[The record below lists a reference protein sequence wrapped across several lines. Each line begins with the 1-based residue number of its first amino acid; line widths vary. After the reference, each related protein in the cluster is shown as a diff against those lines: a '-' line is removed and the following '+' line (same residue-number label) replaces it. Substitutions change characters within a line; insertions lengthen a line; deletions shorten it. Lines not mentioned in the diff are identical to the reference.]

1 MSSGAKVVSAF
12 VRETTPGVTPTGIPW
27 NLLKRTSWGLG
38 PSQNTNDNDE
48 IGGSRMAQGM
58 SMGTV
63 DVGGDVAAKFRYG
76 QHDDFLASCF
86 GAEWVD
92 NVLTMGNDRIAFS
105 LATYASDIGVAS
117 IVRGAQVS
125 VFQMEVPNDG
135 DVTATITFAG
145 LGWDSK
151 ADDTSYISGDPADN
165 AGDLRYTFKEV
176 TSINLN
182 GIDGGDGFC
191 IDTFNIQ
198 FDNNVQTQRCIGTGS
213 PYAGA
218 NIPTTFTPSG
228 SITLSW
234 SKAAWDVWSKTLTGA
249 TVPFSFTLAN
259 DEGQYT
265 FDFPKVQVAGD
276 WPDGGNTDIIQ
287 VQLDITAADVSPT
300 ITRAA
305 TVPATAISVTPATSS
320 GVVGSSVTLT
330 ANLTPAGAT
339 DVVQWESSDPT
350 VATVTSTGQKTC
362 RADRVG
368 DGTATITGKV
378 RGLSATTAIT
388 VTTE

>member
-1 MSSGAKVVSAF
+1 MSSGAKVLSAF
-12 VRETTPGVTPTGIPW
+12 IREMTPGITPASGDW
-27 NLLKRTSWGLG
+27 SLLKRTSWGVG

-48 IGGSRMAQGM
+48 IGGTRMAQGVTL
-58 SMGTV
+58 GTV
-63 DVGGDVAAKFRYG
+63 DVGGDVGAKFRYG

-86 GAEWVD
+86 GAEWAG
-92 NVLTMGNDRIAFS
+92 NVLTMGNDRITFS
-105 LATYASDIGVAS
+105 LATYASDVGIAS

-125 VFQMEVPNDG
+125 VFRLEVPYDG
-135 DVTATITFAG
+135 DVAAAITFAG

-151 ADDTSYISGDPADN
+151 ADYTSYITGTPADN
-165 AGDLRYTFKEV
+165 AGELRYSFKEV
-176 TSINLN
+176 TAINLN

-191 IDTFNIQ
+191 IDTFSIQ

-218 NIPTTFTPSG
+218 IIPTTFTPSG

-234 SKAAWDVWSKTLTGA
+234 SKAAWGVWSKTLTGA

-265 FDFPKVQVAGD
+265 FTFPKVQVAGD

-287 VQLDITAADVSPT
+287 VQLDITAADESPT
-300 ITRAA
+300 ITRAV

-320 GVVGSSVTLT
+320 GDVGTSVTLT

-339 DVVQWESSDPT
+339 DAVQWGSSDPT
-350 VATVTSTGQKTC
+350 VATVVSTGQKTC
-362 RADRVG
+362 QVDSVG
-368 DGTATITGKV
+368 DGTARITGKV
-378 RGLSATTAIT
+378 REFTATVEIT
-388 VTTE
+388 VTEQ

>member
-12 VRETTPGVTPTGIPW
+12 IRESTPGTTPSTGGW
-27 NLLKRTSWGLG
+27 GLLKRTSWGVG
-38 PSQNTNDNDE
+38 PTQNTNDNDE
-48 IGGSRMAQGM
+48 IGGTRMAQGM

-63 DVGGDVAAKFRYG
+63 DVGGDVAAKFRWA
-76 QHDDFLASCF
+76 QHDEFLASCF
-86 GAEWVD
+86 GSDWVD
-92 NVLTMGNDRIAFS
+92 DELTMGNDRITFS
-105 LATYASDIGVAS
+105 LATYAEDIGVAS

-135 DVTATITFAG
+135 DVTATITFTG

-151 ADDTSYISGDPADN
+151 ADDTNFITGTPVDG
-165 AGDLRYTFKEV
+165 AGELRYTFKDV
-176 TSINLN
+176 TEINLN
-182 GIDGGDGFC
+182 GVDGGDGFC

-234 SKAAWDVWSKTLTGA
+234 SKEAWAVWSKTLTGA

-265 FDFPKVQVAGD
+265 FNFPKVQVSGD

-287 VQLDITAADVSPT
+287 VQLDITAADVPPT
-300 ITRAA
+300 ITRKAA
-305 TVPATAISVTPATSS
+305 EVDATGVSVAPETTSVAVGSTVELTASLTPGNATTTIAWSSSDEDIASVSQS
-320 GVVGSSVTLT
+320 GVVTGVSDGEVKITATAGSVS
-330 ANLTPAGAT
+330 
-339 DVVQWESSDPT
+339 DSS
-350 VATVTSTGQKTC
+350 TVT
-362 RADRVG
+362 V
-368 DGTATITGKV
+368 TA
-378 RGLSATTAIT
+378 
-388 VTTE
+388 

>member
-1 MSSGAKVVSAF
+1 MSSGAKVLSAF
-12 VRETTPGVTPTGIPW
+12 IREMTPGITPASGEW
-27 NLLKRTSWGLG
+27 SLLKRTSWGVG

-48 IGGSRMAQGM
+48 IGGTRMAQGATL
-58 SMGTV
+58 GTV
-63 DVGGDVAAKFRYG
+63 DVGGDVGTKFRYG

-86 GAEWVD
+86 GAEWVG
-92 NVLTMGNDRIAFS
+92 NVLTMGNDRITFS
-105 LATYASDIGVAS
+105 LATYASDVGIAS

-125 VFQMEVPNDG
+125 VFRLEVPDDG
-135 DVTATITFAG
+135 DVAASITFAG

-151 ADDTSYISGDPADN
+151 ADDTSYITGTPADN
-165 AGDLRYTFKEV
+165 AGELRYSFKDV
-176 TSINLN
+176 TAINLN
-182 GIDGGDGFC
+182 GINGGDGFC
-191 IDTFNIQ
+191 IDTFSIQ

-234 SKAAWDVWSKTLTGA
+234 SKAAWEVWSKTLTGA

-259 DEGQYT
+259 DEGQYIFT
-265 FDFPKVQVAGD
+265 FPKVQVAGD

-287 VQLDITAADVSPT
+287 VQLDITAADESPT
-300 ITRAA
+300 ITRAV

-320 GVVGSSVTLT
+320 GDVGTSVTLT

-350 VATVTSTGQKTC
+350 VATVVSTGQKTC
-362 RADRVG
+362 QVDRVG
-368 DGTATITGKV
+368 DGTARITGKV
-378 RGLSATTAIT
+378 REFTATVEIT
-388 VTTE
+388 VTEP

>member
-1 MSSGAKVVSAF
+1 MSSGAKVLSAF
-12 VRETTPGVTPTGIPW
+12 VREVTPGITPAGATW
-27 NLLKRTSWGLG
+27 NLLKRTSWGVG
-38 PSQNTNDNDE
+38 PTQNTNDNDE
-48 IGGSRMAQGM
+48 IGGTRMAQGATL
-58 SMGTV
+58 GTV
-63 DVGGDVAAKFRYG
+63 DVGGDVGAKFRYG

-86 GAEWVD
+86 GAEWVGD
-92 NVLTMGNDRIAFS
+92 VLTMGNDRIAFS
-105 LATYASDIGVAS
+105 LATYASDVGIAS
-117 IVRGAQVS
+117 IIRGAQVS
-125 VFQMEVPNDG
+125 VFQLEVPNDG

-145 LGWDSK
+145 LGWDSSNN
-151 ADDTSYISGDPADN
+151 DTSFINGTPTDN
-165 AGDLRYTFKEV
+165 AGELRYSFKEV
-176 TSINLN
+176 TAINLN
-182 GIDGGDGFC
+182 GVDGGDGFC

-198 FDNNVQTQRCIGTGS
+198 FDNNVQTQRCVGTGS

-300 ITRAA
+300 ITRAV
-305 TVPATAISVTPATSS
+305 TVPATGISVTPATDS
-320 GVVGSSVTLT
+320 VAVGETVTL
-330 ANLTPAGAT
+330 AAALTPTGAT
-339 DVVQWESSDPT
+339 DHVTWESSDPT
-350 VATVTSTGQKTC
+350 IATVDASGVVTGVS
-362 RADRVG
+362 AGEV
-368 DGTATITGKV
+368 TITAKARTFTSSSDV
-378 RGLSATTAIT
+378 T
-388 VTTE
+388 VTAA

>member
-1 MSSGAKVVSAF
+1 MSSGAKVISAF
-12 VRETTPGVTPTGIPW
+12 IREATPGTTPITGDW
-27 NLLKRTSWGLG
+27 SLLKRTSWGAG
-38 PSQNTNDNDE
+38 PTQNTNDNDE
-48 IGGSRMAQGM
+48 IGGTRMAQGV

-63 DVGGDVAAKFRYG
+63 DVGGDVETKFRYG
-76 QHDDFLASCF
+76 QHDDFMASCF
-86 GAEWVD
+86 GTDWVSD
-92 NVLTMGNDRIAFS
+92 VLTMGNDRITFS
-105 LATYASDIGVAS
+105 LATYAEDIGVAS

-151 ADDTSYISGDPADN
+151 ADDTSYISGTPVDN
-165 AGDLRYTFKEV
+165 AGELRYSFKEV
-176 TSINLN
+176 TAINLN
-182 GIDGGDGFC
+182 GVDGGDGFC

-234 SKAAWDVWSKTLTGA
+234 SKAAWEVWSKSLTGA
-249 TVPFSFTLAN
+249 TVPFTFTLAN

-265 FDFPKVQVAGD
+265 FDFPKVQVSGD

-287 VQLDITAADVSPT
+287 VQLDITASDVSPT

-305 TVPATAISVTPATSS
+305 TVPATGIAVAPTTASVEIGDTTNLTA
-320 GVVGSSVTLT
+320 TLT
-330 ANLTPAGAT
+330 PVGAT
-339 DVVQWESSDPT
+339 DTVSWESSNPE
-350 VATVTSTGQKTC
+350 VATVSATGVVT
-362 RADRVG
+362 AVAAG
-368 DGTATITGKV
+368 SATITAKA
-378 RGLSATTAIT
+378 RTFTATSTIT
-388 VTTE
+388 VTEP

>member
-1 MSSGAKVVSAF
+1 MSSGAKVLSAF
-12 VRETTPGVTPTGIPW
+12 IRETTPGITPAGAW
-27 NLLKRTSWGLG
+27 NLLKRTSWGVG

-48 IGGSRMAQGM
+48 IGGTRMAQGATL
-58 SMGTV
+58 GTV
-63 DVGGDVAAKFRYG
+63 DVGGDVGAKFRYG
-76 QHDDFLASCF
+76 QHDEFLASCF
-86 GAEWVD
+86 GAEWAG
-92 NVLTMGNDRIAFS
+92 NVLTMGNDRISFS
-105 LATYASDIGVAS
+105 LATYASDVGIAS

-125 VFQMEVPNDG
+125 VFQLEVPNDG

-151 ADDTSYISGDPADN
+151 ADDTSYIEGTPADN
-165 AGDLRYTFKEV
+165 AGELRYSFKEV
-176 TSINLN
+176 TAINLN

-234 SKAAWDVWSKTLTGA
+234 SKAAWEVWSKTLTGA

-265 FDFPKVQVAGD
+265 FNFPKVQVAGD

-287 VQLDITAADVSPT
+287 VQLDITAADESPT
-300 ITRAA
+300 ITR
-305 TVPATAISVTPATSS
+305 
-320 GVVGSSVTLT
+320 
-330 ANLTPAGAT
+330 TPAG
-339 DVVQWESSDPT
+339 S
-350 VATVTSTGQKTC
+350 
-362 RADRVG
+362 
-368 DGTATITGKV
+368 
-378 RGLSATTAIT
+378 
-388 VTTE
+388 

>member
-1 MSSGAKVVSAF
+1 MSSGAKVLSAF
-12 VRETTPGVTPTGIPW
+12 IREMTPGITPASGEW
-27 NLLKRTSWGLG
+27 SLLKRTSWGVG

-48 IGGSRMAQGM
+48 IGGTRMAQGATL
-58 SMGTV
+58 GTV
-63 DVGGDVAAKFRYG
+63 DVGGDVGTKFRYG

-86 GAEWVD
+86 GAEWVG
-92 NVLTMGNDRIAFS
+92 NVLTMGNDRITFS
-105 LATYASDIGVAS
+105 LATYASDVGIAS

-125 VFQMEVPNDG
+125 VFRLEVPDDG
-135 DVTATITFAG
+135 DVAASITFAG

-151 ADDTSYISGDPADN
+151 ADDTSYITGTPADN
-165 AGDLRYTFKEV
+165 AGELRYSFKEV
-176 TSINLN
+176 TAINLN
-182 GIDGGDGFC
+182 GINGGDGFC
-191 IDTFNIQ
+191 IDTFSIQ

-234 SKAAWDVWSKTLTGA
+234 SKAAWEVWSKTLTGA

-259 DEGQYT
+259 DEGQYIFT
-265 FDFPKVQVAGD
+265 FPKVQVAGD

-287 VQLDITAADVSPT
+287 VQLDITAADESPT
-300 ITRAA
+300 ITRAV

-320 GVVGSSVTLT
+320 GDVGTSVTLT

-350 VATVTSTGQKTC
+350 VATVVSTGQKTC
-362 RADRVG
+362 QVDRVG
-368 DGTATITGKV
+368 DGTARITGKV
-378 RGLSATTAIT
+378 REFTATVEIT
-388 VTTE
+388 VTEP

>member
-1 MSSGAKVVSAF
+1 MSSGAKVLSAF
-12 VRETTPGVTPTGIPW
+12 IRETTPGITPSGVW
-27 NLLKRTSWGLG
+27 NLFKRTSWGVG
-38 PSQNTNDNDE
+38 TSQNTNDNDE
-48 IGGSRMAQGM
+48 IGGTRMAQGATL
-58 SMGTV
+58 GTV
-63 DVGGDVAAKFRYG
+63 DVGGDVGAKFRYG

-86 GAEWVD
+86 GAEWAG
-92 NVLTMGNDRIAFS
+92 NVLTMGNDRISFS
-105 LATYASDIGVAS
+105 LATYASDVGIAS

-125 VFQMEVPNDG
+125 VFQLEVPNDG
-135 DVTATITFAG
+135 DVTATVTFAG

-151 ADDTSYISGDPADN
+151 ADDTSYISGTPADN
-165 AGDLRYTFKEV
+165 AGELRYSFKEV
-176 TSINLN
+176 TAINLN

-213 PYAGA
+213 PFAGA

-234 SKAAWDVWSKTLTGA
+234 SKAAWEVWSKTLTGA

-259 DEGQYT
+259 DEGQYSFT
-265 FDFPKVQVAGD
+265 FPKVQVAGD

-287 VQLDITAADVSPT
+287 VQLDITAADESPT
-300 ITRAA
+300 ITRAV

-320 GVVGSSVTLT
+320 GDVGTSVTLT

-350 VATVTSTGQKTC
+350 VATVVSTGQKTC
-362 RADRVG
+362 QVDRVG

-378 RGLSATTAIT
+378 RGFTATAEIT
-388 VTTE
+388 VTEP

>member
-1 MSSGAKVVSAF
+1 MSSGAKVLSAF
-12 VRETTPGVTPTGIPW
+12 IRETTPGITPAGVW
-27 NLLKRTSWGLG
+27 NLFKRTSWGVA

-48 IGGSRMAQGM
+48 IGGTRMAQGATL
-58 SMGTV
+58 GTV
-63 DVGGDVAAKFRYG
+63 DVGGDVGAKFRYG

-86 GAEWVD
+86 GAEWAG
-92 NVLTMGNDRIAFS
+92 NVLTMGNDRISFS
-105 LATYASDIGVAS
+105 LATYASDVGIAS

-125 VFQMEVPNDG
+125 VFQLEVPNDG
-135 DVTATITFAG
+135 DVTATVTFAG

-151 ADDTSYISGDPADN
+151 ADDTSYITGTPADN
-165 AGDLRYTFKEV
+165 AGELRYSFKEV
-176 TSINLN
+176 TAINLN

-213 PYAGA
+213 PFAGA

-234 SKAAWDVWSKTLTGA
+234 SKAAWEVWSKTLTGA

-265 FDFPKVQVAGD
+265 FTFPKVQVAGD
-276 WPDGGNTDIIQ
+276 WPDGGNTEIIQ
-287 VQLDITAADVSPT
+287 VQLDITAADESPT
-300 ITRAA
+300 ITRAV

-320 GVVGSSVTLT
+320 GDVGTSVTLT
-330 ANLTPAGAT
+330 ASLTPAGAT
-339 DVVQWESSDPT
+339 DAVQWESSDPT
-350 VATVTSTGQKTC
+350 VATVVSTGQKTC
-362 RADRVG
+362 QVDRVG

-378 RGLSATTAIT
+378 RGFTATAEIT
-388 VTTE
+388 VTEP

>member
-1 MSSGAKVVSAF
+1 MSSGAKVLTAF
-12 VRETTPGVTPTGIPW
+12 VREVTPGITPTGASW
-27 NLLKRTSWGLG
+27 NLLKRTSWGVG
-38 PSQNTNDNDE
+38 PTQNTNDNDE
-48 IGGSRMAQGM
+48 IGGSRMAQGATL
-58 SMGTV
+58 GTV
-63 DVGGDVAAKFRYG
+63 DVGGDVGAKFRYG

-86 GAEWVD
+86 GAEWVGD
-92 NVLTMGNDRIAFS
+92 VLTMGNDRIAFS

-117 IVRGAQVS
+117 IIRGAQVS
-125 VFQMEVPNDG
+125 VFQLEVPNDG
-135 DVTATITFAG
+135 DVTSTITFAG
-145 LGWDSK
+145 LDWDSSNN
-151 ADDTSYISGDPADN
+151 DTSFINGTPTDN
-165 AGDLRYTFKEV
+165 AGELRYSFKEV
-176 TSINLN
+176 TAINLN
-182 GIDGGDGFC
+182 GVDGGDGFC
-191 IDTFNIQ
+191 VDTFNIQ

-300 ITRAA
+300 ITRAV
-305 TVPATAISVTPATSS
+305 TVPATGISVTPATDS
-320 GVVGSSVTLT
+320 VAVGETVTL
-330 ANLTPAGAT
+330 AAALTPTGAT
-339 DVVQWESSDPT
+339 DHVTWESSDPT
-350 VATVTSTGQKTC
+350 IATVDASGVVTGI
-362 RADRVG
+362 AEGEV
-368 DGTATITGKV
+368 TITAKARTFTSSSDV
-378 RGLSATTAIT
+378 T
-388 VTTE
+388 VTAA

>member
-105 LATYASDIGVAS
+105 LATYGSDIGVAS

-125 VFQMEVPNDG
+125 VFQMAVPNDG

-165 AGDLRYTFKEV
+165 AGDLRYSFKEV

-191 IDTFNIQ
+191 IDTFNVQ
-198 FDNNVQTQRCIGTGS
+198 YDNNVQTQRCIGTGS

-339 DVVQWESSDPT
+339 DVVQWESSDPS

-368 DGTATITGKV
+368 DGTATITGKA
-378 RGLSATTAIT
+378 RGLTATTAIT

>member
-1 MSSGAKVVSAF
+1 MSSGAKVLSAF
-12 VRETTPGVTPTGIPW
+12 IRETTPGITPAGVW
-27 NLLKRTSWGLG
+27 NLFKRTSWGVG

-48 IGGSRMAQGM
+48 IGGTRMAQGATL
-58 SMGTV
+58 GTV
-63 DVGGDVAAKFRYG
+63 DVGGDVGAKFRYG

-86 GAEWVD
+86 GSEWAG
-92 NVLTMGNDRIAFS
+92 NLLTMGNDRISFS
-105 LATYASDIGVAS
+105 LATYASDVGIAS

-125 VFQMEVPNDG
+125 VFQLEVPNDG
-135 DVTATITFAG
+135 DVTATVTFAG

-151 ADDTSYISGDPADN
+151 ADDTSYITGTPADN
-165 AGDLRYTFKEV
+165 AGELRYSFKEV
-176 TSINLN
+176 TAINLN

-213 PYAGA
+213 PFAGA

-234 SKAAWDVWSKTLTGA
+234 SKAAWEVWSKTLTGA
-249 TVPFSFTLAN
+249 TVLFSFTLAN
-259 DEGQYT
+259 EEGQYT
-265 FDFPKVQVAGD
+265 FNFPKVQVAGD

-287 VQLDITAADVSPT
+287 VQLDITAADESPT
-300 ITRAA
+300 ITRAV

-320 GVVGSSVTLT
+320 GDVGTSVTLT

-339 DVVQWESSDPT
+339 DAVQWESSDPT
-350 VATVTSTGQKTC
+350 VATVVSTGQKTC
-362 RADRVG
+362 QVDRVG

-378 RGLSATTAIT
+378 RGFTATAEIT
-388 VTTE
+388 VTEP

>member
-12 VRETTPGVTPTGIPW
+12 IRETTPGTTPATGDW
-27 NLLKRTSWGLG
+27 SLLKRTSWGVG

-48 IGGSRMAQGM
+48 IGGTRMAQGM

-63 DVGGDVAAKFRYG
+63 DVGGDVGTKLRYG

-86 GAEWVD
+86 GTEWSS
-92 NVLTMGNDRIAFS
+92 NTLAMGNDRITFS

-125 VFQMEVPNDG
+125 VWQMEVPNDG
-135 DVTATITFAG
+135 DVTATVTFAG

-151 ADDTSYISGDPADN
+151 ADDTSYISGTPVDS
-165 AGDLRYTFKEV
+165 AGELRYTFKEV
-176 TSINLN
+176 TAINLN
-182 GIDGGDGFC
+182 GVDGGDGFC
-191 IDTFNIQ
+191 IDTFSIQ

-234 SKAAWDVWSKTLTGA
+234 SKDAWEVWSKTLTGA

-265 FDFPKVQVAGD
+265 FNFPKVQVAGD

-287 VQLDITAADVSPT
+287 VQLDITASDESPT

-305 TVPATAISVTPATSS
+305 TVPSTAITVAPATSS
-320 GVVGSSVTLT
+320 GNVGSTVVLT
-330 ANLTPAGAT
+330 ATLVPSGAT
-339 DVVQWESSDPT
+339 DVVAWESSNPA
-350 VATVTSTGQKTC
+350 VATVVSTGQKT
-362 RADRVG
+362 ALVTRVAAG
-368 DGTATITGKV
+368 SATITGKV
-378 RGLSATTAIT
+378 RTFSSSSAIT
-388 VTTE
+388 VTEP